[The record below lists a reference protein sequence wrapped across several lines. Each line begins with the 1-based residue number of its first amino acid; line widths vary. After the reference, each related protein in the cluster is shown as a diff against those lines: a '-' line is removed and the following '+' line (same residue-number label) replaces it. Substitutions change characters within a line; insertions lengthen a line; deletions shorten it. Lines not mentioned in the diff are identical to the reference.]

1 MAEVV
6 FWTFCGQW
14 CFYNIGAEEHSTTT
28 HIRRAVLLDNQLVGN
43 FPADTTGS
51 SSPLSG
57 ALPQSGPA
65 NSASVGVNPIASI
78 SSDLGGDPDI
88 GQNSVYDV
96 GSLRLT
102 SHFFIGGAITS
113 ETKPPTSD
121 DVDVGA
127 PDFWYEDIFFGD
139 EFCDK
144 LDDDAFYDAVE
155 TLHKTGTLATDA
167 TVPTSGDE
175 DESGCNN

>member
-121 DVDVGA
+121 DVDDG
-127 PDFWYEDIFFGD
+127 
-139 EFCDK
+139 
-144 LDDDAFYDAVE
+144 
-155 TLHKTGTLATDA
+155 ATDL
-167 TVPTSGDE
+167 
-175 DESGCNN
+175 